1 MATSNAKSLKASTF
15 GASSSGGGNRT
26 GGKTGPVSTT
36 SQPDADS
43 VTSTI
48 NIPLIKIKDSS
59 KQLPTYHAAL
69 QRSAEDYLAAE
80 DLDNIQL
87 ELETLLSSVAL
98 RYRVLKS
105 EYESLD
111 KDERRIERRSKHGAS
126 GADTPIANAGA
137 SSSGKRKRDETSSVR
152 KPKHTPASSLK
163 YSKHA
168 KNSPVAPN
176 TDDSLDYVPPSGS
189 HGHGQNRDHHL
200 QKVTLPKNDT
210 PNKFW
215 LSVEP
220 YCMPLTNEDLRLLDD
235 LLEQYSGPLV
245 PPIPELGPHYSSIWA
260 AEDLKE
266 VQQASNP
273 NANSNRLKP
282 QNSASNA
289 MIKKAESIMDEC
301 VTGPLTQRLVSA
313 LLEEQLIQNP
323 SELSAA
329 AVADSSN
336 SSSENTHSSAQMNFR
351 SLSLLRNCID
361 IEKRVKKELIEQ
373 GILDLNDFPN
383 NDEDEIHAEIKR
395 LIAELSAIAEY
406 NGAALKRLHESAA
419 EEIKR
424 LEIKR
429 KLDTIDQEILEAYKR
444 TMQNKAKRKPLS
456 TEDQQEIYRLTSE
469 QKALSDQL
477 ERIQA
482 NCFLYE

>member
-1 MATSNAKSLKASTF
+1 MATSNAKGLKASAF

-26 GGKTGPVSTT
+26 GGKTGPVSTA
-36 SQPDADS
+36 SQPDTDA
-43 VTSTI
+43 TSSAI
-48 NIPLIKIKDSS
+48 NIPFIKTKDNS

-69 QRSAEDYLAAE
+69 QRSTDDHLAAE

-111 KDERRIERRSKHGAS
+111 KDERRNERRTKHGAS
-126 GADTPIANAGA
+126 GETPTTNVGT
-137 SSSGKRKRDETSSVR
+137 SSSGKRKREETSSVR

-163 YSKHA
+163 HTKHA

-176 TDDSLDYVPPSGS
+176 TDDSMDYVPPSGS

-235 LLEQYSGPLV
+235 LLDQYSGPLV
-245 PPIPELGPHYSSIWA
+245 PPIPELGPHYSTIWA
-260 AEDLKE
+260 TEDMKE

-282 QNSASNA
+282 QNTAATS
-289 MIKKAESIMDEC
+289 MIKKAESMMDEC

-323 SELSAA
+323 SELAAA

-361 IEKRVKKELIEQ
+361 IEKRVKRELIEQ

-395 LIAELSAIAEY
+395 LISELSAIAEY

-429 KLDTIDQEILEAYKR
+429 KLDTVDQEILEAYKR
-444 TMQNKAKRKPLS
+444 TMQSKAKRKPLS
-456 TEDQQEIYRLTSE
+456 AEDQQEIYRLTSE
-469 QKALSDQL
+469 QKTLSDQL

>member
-1 MATSNAKSLKASTF
+1 MASSNAKSVKSSTF
-15 GASSSGGGNRT
+15 GSSSSGGGNRT
-26 GGKTGPVSTT
+26 GGKTGPVSSS
-36 SQPDADS
+36 SQPDVDTGI
-43 VTSTI
+43 VGI
-48 NIPLIKIKDSS
+48 NIPLIKVKDNS

-69 QRSAEDYLAAE
+69 QRSADDNLAAE
-80 DLDNIQL
+80 DLDSIQL
-87 ELETLLSSVAL
+87 ELETLLSSVAQ

-111 KDERRIERRSKHGAS
+111 KDERRNERRTKHGAS
-126 GADTPIANAGA
+126 GEPTAAGA
-137 SSSGKRKRDETSSVR
+137 GNSSSGKRKRDEQSSVR

-163 YSKHA
+163 HSKHA

-176 TDDSLDYVPPSGS
+176 TDDSMDYVAPTGS
-189 HGHGQNRDHHL
+189 HPHGQNRDHHL
-200 QKVTLPKNDT
+200 QKVALPKNDT

-235 LLEQYSGPLV
+235 LLDQYSGPLV

-273 NANSNRLKP
+273 NSNSNRLKP
-282 QNSASNA
+282 QNSAA
-289 MIKKAESIMDEC
+289 TGMLKKAESMMDEC

-323 SELSAA
+323 SELTAA

-383 NDEDEIHAEIKR
+383 NDDDEIHAEIKR
-395 LIAELSAIAEY
+395 LIAELSAIAEH
-406 NGAALKRLHESAA
+406 NGTALRRLHEAAA

-429 KLDTIDQEILEAYKR
+429 KLDTVDQEILEAYKR

-456 TEDQQEIYRLTSE
+456 IEEQQEIHRLTSE
-469 QKALSDQL
+469 QKTLSDQL
-477 ERIQA
+477 ERLQA

>member
-1 MATSNAKSLKASTF
+1 MATSNAKGLKASAF

-26 GGKTGPVSTT
+26 GGKTGPVSTA
-36 SQPDADS
+36 SQPDTDA
-43 VTSTI
+43 TSSAI
-48 NIPLIKIKDSS
+48 NIPFIKTKDNS

-69 QRSAEDYLAAE
+69 QRSTDDHLAAE

-111 KDERRIERRSKHGAS
+111 KDERRNERRTKHGAS
-126 GADTPIANAGA
+126 GETPTTNVGT
-137 SSSGKRKRDETSSVR
+137 SSSGKRKREETSSVR

-163 YSKHA
+163 HTKHA

-176 TDDSLDYVPPSGS
+176 TDDSMDYVPPSGS

-235 LLEQYSGPLV
+235 LLDQYSGPLV
-245 PPIPELGPHYSSIWA
+245 PPIPELGPHYSTIWA
-260 AEDLKE
+260 TEDMKE

-282 QNSASNA
+282 QNTAATS
-289 MIKKAESIMDEC
+289 MIKKAESMMDEC

-323 SELSAA
+323 SELAAA

-361 IEKRVKKELIEQ
+361 IEKRVKRELIEQ

-383 NDEDEIHAEIKR
+383 NDEDEIHVEIKR
-395 LIAELSAIAEY
+395 LISELSAIAEY

-429 KLDTIDQEILEAYKR
+429 KLDTVDQEILEAYKR
-444 TMQNKAKRKPLS
+444 TMQSKAKRKPLS
-456 TEDQQEIYRLTSE
+456 AEDQQEIYRLTSE
-469 QKALSDQL
+469 QKTLSDQL